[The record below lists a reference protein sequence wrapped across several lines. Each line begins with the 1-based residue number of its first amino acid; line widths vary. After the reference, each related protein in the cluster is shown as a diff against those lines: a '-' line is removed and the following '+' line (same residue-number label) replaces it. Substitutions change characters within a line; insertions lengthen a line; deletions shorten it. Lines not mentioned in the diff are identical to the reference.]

1 MVDPQSR
8 INRLRK
14 MLVRRTSLTGPIC
27 GTQYCPVE
35 KTPYVLITIFLL
47 ILHHY
52 LKSTKTYLNKRNS
65 GLRGTRGTGKYGNRR
80 TRQQLIFIFS
90 FCVANFH
97 PGGKSIKSSASKYPA
112 LQNLDVMTPSSE
124 TQGQIVGAR
133 ESLNKGKNMAQKKS
147 KERPEEPLGTMSYQT
162 SSKRSPPFWRLI
174 DARKHLQ

>member
-1 MVDPQSR
+1 MVDPQGR

-14 MLVRRTSLTGPIC
+14 MLVRRTSLTGPVC

-112 LQNLDVMTPSSE
+112 LQNLCNDTILGNP
-124 TQGQIVGAR
+124 GADGR
-133 ESLNKGKNMAQKKS
+133 GEGKS
-147 KERPEEPLGTMSYQT
+147 KQGEKYGT
-162 SSKRSPPFWRLI
+162 KE
-174 DARKHLQ
+174 K

>member
-1 MVDPQSR
+1 MVDPQGR

-14 MLVRRTSLTGPIC
+14 MLVRRTSLTGPVC

-112 LQNLDVMTPSSE
+112 LQNMP
-124 TQGQIVGAR
+124 
-133 ESLNKGKNMAQKKS
+133 QKKS
-147 KERPEEPLGTMSYQT
+147 KERPEEPLGLRGCDDIYSYNYVFLK
-162 SSKRSPPFWRLI
+162 S
-174 DARKHLQ
+174 